1 MTKDELKI
9 FLDEITTYYGL
20 DKIISPKRL
29 ELWAGFV
36 DYIPSTALRFIASQI
51 YKNSDTMPRNIPK
64 HMQRWFYEWK
74 RINSISQHYEQTEC
88 PDCRSTGLIWYYET
102 IDNFKYTKVAVCALC
117 DNWRLNM
124 GEKTKSR
131 YPTYTV
137 RDLEERG
144 IDFLDLRKMAGKASY
159 TGTVRDKAQQVAN
172 NSKVPF

>member
-74 RINSISQHYEQTEC
+74 G
-88 PDCRSTGLIWYYET
+88 STAFHST
-102 IDNFKYTKVAVCALC
+102 
-117 DNWRLNM
+117 M
-124 GEKTKSR
+124 
-131 YPTYTV
+131 
-137 RDLEERG
+137 
-144 IDFLDLRKMAGKASY
+144 
-159 TGTVRDKAQQVAN
+159 
-172 NSKVPF
+172 SKQSARTADRPA